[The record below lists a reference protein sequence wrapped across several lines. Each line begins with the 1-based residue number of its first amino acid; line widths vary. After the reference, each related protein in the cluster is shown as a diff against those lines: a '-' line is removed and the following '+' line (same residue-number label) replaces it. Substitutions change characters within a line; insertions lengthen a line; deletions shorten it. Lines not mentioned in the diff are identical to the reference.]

1 MPRKTGFTVVEVVI
15 ALTIGGLVVLC
26 AERLFAG
33 VGDGGRALE
42 RVRVRLDR
50 DANGRRW
57 LEATL
62 LSLAVGDSTT
72 SAFEGD
78 SNRLRF
84 TAWELTPG
92 GWFEPR
98 EIELGAS
105 GGQLLASVSPG
116 EPLVL
121 VDDAP
126 EVAFD
131 YLLEPGADAR
141 WVRQWVSPVTAPL
154 AVRIRVA
161 RASPAAVD
169 TQLLLIKERR

>member
-1 MPRKTGFTVVEVVI
+1 MPRETGFTLVEVMI
-15 ALTIGGLVVLC
+15 ALTVGGLVVLC

-92 GWFEPR
+92 GWFEPEPFAFEWPHPPAPDR
-98 EIELGAS
+98 ERFHY
-105 GGQLLASVSPG
+105 Q
-116 EPLVL
+116 
-121 VDDAP
+121 DD
-126 EVAFD
+126 
-131 YLLEPGADAR
+131 R
-141 WVRQWVSPVTAPL
+141 
-154 AVRIRVA
+154 
-161 RASPAAVD
+161 
-169 TQLLLIKERR
+169 

>member
-1 MPRKTGFTVVEVVI
+1 M
-15 ALTIGGLVVLC
+15 
-26 AERLFAG
+26 
-33 VGDGGRALE
+33 
-42 RVRVRLDR
+42 VRSPSSEW
-50 DANGRRW
+50 A
-57 LEATL
+57 
-62 LSLAVGDSTT
+62 SST
-72 SAFEGD
+72 
-78 SNRLRF
+78 
-84 TAWELTPG
+84 W
-92 GWFEPR
+92 
-98 EIELGAS
+98 
-105 GGQLLASVSPG
+105 ASVSPG